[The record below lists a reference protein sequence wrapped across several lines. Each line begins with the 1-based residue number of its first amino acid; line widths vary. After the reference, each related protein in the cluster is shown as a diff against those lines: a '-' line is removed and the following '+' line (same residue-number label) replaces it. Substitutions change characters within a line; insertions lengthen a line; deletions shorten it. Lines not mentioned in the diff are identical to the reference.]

1 MLLVVMFTDTSSY
14 SSDEDGVDSEDEDW
28 IGKRFRACCCCWS
41 IVVGRSDATSAATG
55 ATRVGCCGCCWRWIC
70 SGVRSATNA
79 TVLASEES
87 RDVIAFVVAVVV
99 VDCSPSPAS
108 GCGGDSGPL
117 SSPPAAVPV
126 PMLLLVRD
134 DGDSDD
140 TVVGD
145 DDEEAES
152 STSVDSS
159 SSSAPMIDDEDD
171 GKDAA
176 DAAVVVVEVVVVAIV
191 VVAVV

>member
-1 MLLVVMFTDTSSY
+1 MLLVVFTDTSSY

-28 IGKRFRACCCCWS
+28 IGKRFRGCCCWS
-41 IVVGRSDATSAATG
+41 IVGRSVATCAAATG

-87 RDVIAFVVAVVV
+87 RDVIAFVAAVVVVV

-117 SSPPAAVPV
+117 SSPPAVPVPV

-176 DAAVVVVEVVVVAIV
+176 DAAVVVVEVVVAIV

>member
-1 MLLVVMFTDTSSY
+1 MLLVVFTDTSSY

-28 IGKRFRACCCCWS
+28 IGKRFRGCCCWS
-41 IVVGRSDATSAATG
+41 IVGRSDATSAATG

-70 SGVRSATNA
+70 TGVRSATNA

-87 RDVIAFVVAVVV
+87 RDVIVFVVAVVV
-99 VDCSPSPAS
+99 VDCSPFPAS

-117 SSPPAAVPV
+117 SSPPAVPV

-176 DAAVVVVEVVVVAIV
+176 DAAVVVEVVVAIV

>member
-1 MLLVVMFTDTSSY
+1 MLLVVFTDTSSY

-70 SGVRSATNA
+70 SGVRSATKA

-87 RDVIAFVVAVVV
+87 RDVITFVVAVVV
-99 VDCSPSPAS
+99 VDCSPSRAS

-117 SSPPAAVPV
+117 SSPPAVPVPV

-176 DAAVVVVEVVVVAIV
+176 VVVEVVVVVAIV